1 MRRNALFLLFTI
13 AGLLAGDAHAYA
25 LTTVADILRGTRST
39 STNAVDFSVSAV
51 CVRVFTN
58 PNGCRLI
65 IQDKTGFMP
74 VYRHS
79 PYSTEQRT
87 FDANVVPG
95 DRIRLSG
102 TIMSSTL
109 SGWRLAYYDREKLLS
124 HGPPPVPHVPTQAE
138 LATGDMDFRLVRV
151 KGQVLDVYHDI
162 LDPRYLHILFL
173 HGGEPLL
180 MPHRV
185 EPPIYTASRNLIGQH
200 LSVVGI
206 CNPAPISSRRQVG
219 RNIEVSRESDIV
231 WEPFKPFDFFATP
244 SIEELRSSQ
253 PEQIAKAGWHRLSG
267 RVLAVWNG
275 RSLLLLTDPFHVSRV
290 ELTDGQPPHCGDTV
304 TVAGLPTTDLTNIN
318 LLRAI
323 WKPADQPV
331 SLAQPAVLDLS
342 IREFTVDDAG
352 RSRYNDRLHG
362 KLVRIRGKVLSGQ
375 KAGGIG
381 DPTLRIEDNGA
392 QITIS
397 AGVLPDLPEPGSVV
411 SLTGICVME
420 SADWRPNIVFPQTQ
434 DVRIVLRS
442 PDDLVVRASP
452 PWWTPRRLFWLTGIL
467 LAILVAVTVWNYSLH
482 LLAERRGKALFAER
496 ARRFG
501 AVERTNERT
510 RIAVELHDSLS
521 QSLTGISMELETAA
535 RNGAD
540 APPAMM
546 RHLSV
551 ALRTLKSC
559 HTELRRC
566 LWDLRS
572 QALEE
577 TTMDKAIKR
586 TLLPVVKSNRLD
598 VRFNVRRDLL
608 PDDTAHMVLRV
619 IRELVSNAIVHGK
632 ADVVKVAGG
641 LDGDRLVYSV
651 RDNGCGFDPD
661 DCPGVLQGHFG
672 LQGIRERLS
681 RFKGKMTVDSRPG
694 NGVRV
699 AVAMNLKSSSERS
712 VA

>member
-1 MRRNALFLLFTI
+1 MRRCALFFVFTV
-13 AGLLAGDAHAYA
+13 AGLLVGDTHAHA
-25 LTTVADILRGTRST
+25 LTTVADVLRCTRGT
-39 STNAVDFSVSAV
+39 STNVVDFAVSAV
-51 CVRVFTN
+51 CVRVFAN
-58 PNGCRLI
+58 PDGCRLI
-65 IQDKTGFMP
+65 IRDETGFMP

-79 PYSTEQRT
+79 PYSPEQRE
-87 FDANVVPG
+87 FDATVVPG

-535 RNGAD
+535 RNGTD

-681 RFKGKMTVDSRPG
+681 RFKGKMSVDSRPG

-699 AVAMNLKSSSERS
+699 AVTMDLKSSSEGNI
-712 VA
+712 A